1 MAQKPNLKCVST
13 VTAVEV
19 EATAEAKKG
28 NAAQYITLPALYL
41 KVRNRALED
50 LHNLVG
56 AMFFQVDDVFFEYA
70 QKASNSED
78 HDACLATMRELRLLR
93 KGLERKL
100 YQHVARLF
108 KELPN
113 PTSELN
119 KPTIKAISSLDE
131 LSLVQDDELEETVA
145 IESMIS
151 RASDSNLDVLSQ
163 LTQRLDALTMN
174 VTVTSATNPLSP
186 KHLCEAFQ
194 EASSDLRCDIKYK
207 LIVYKLFERYVLK
220 NFNRIAD
227 NSNYQLA
234 KAGVLADLKNTPK
247 KLVKTTTI
255 SASKAQANKA
265 QAQAQNAQSTGA
277 QVASAFFE
285 QMQELMASIRGVSS
299 GAAGVSVSNQ
309 VIGSVL
315 PSATPIKQDELVN
328 VLSGIQSSQP
338 PTETQSDTDWVSN
351 IAVREMLANFLR
363 ERESKKGP
371 EKVEE
376 VDADLINLVSML
388 FDFILDDK
396 CLPVAIKA
404 LIGRLQIPIIK
415 VAMLDHSFFSKSGH
429 PARKLLNELSRA
441 GIGLSG
447 LKMHLAKDPVY
458 RKIRETVQRVLN
470 EFTDNVD
477 LFVTLEKEFSEF
489 INVEVRRSV
498 LIEQRTKA
506 AEEGRAKSD
515 VAKQN
520 TEKAL
525 KQCTEGKTIPPSV
538 SKILNDPWSKVLY
551 LTHLK
556 EGGDSR
562 AFQKQVIIAK
572 HLIKSVTP
580 PQNEKEK
587 KYLYDMV
594 PMLIHR
600 LQEGFESI
608 SYNPF
613 DANQLMS
620 ELEAVQMEVLRGQ
633 VPQHVD
639 AAPAESDA
647 VDNLLDAISKDI
659 RQIGQL
665 PKREPE
671 PEVSTSRVVALDT
684 SKKVVAPAPLA
695 DLEPLPEDDE
705 DYIAAKAMP
714 VGSWVNIVDTT
725 ENGVGNPLRCKLAA
739 YIKSADRMIFVNRNG
754 IKVQEQTCLALAYAL
769 KKQTISVIDDALLF
783 DKALENVIGSLRK
796 VRQSAL

>member
-1 MAQKPNLKCVST
+1 
-13 VTAVEV
+13 
-19 EATAEAKKG
+19 
-28 NAAQYITLPALYL
+28 
-41 KVRNRALED
+41 
-50 LHNLVG
+50 
-56 AMFFQVDDVFFEYA
+56 
-70 QKASNSED
+70 
-78 HDACLATMRELRLLR
+78 MREFRLLR

-100 YQHVARLF
+100 YQHIARLF

-113 PTSELN
+113 PISELN
-119 KPTIKAISSLDE
+119 KPTISVISSMDE

-145 IESMIS
+145 VEAMIS
-151 RASDSNLDVLSQ
+151 RASDSNLDVLDQ
-163 LTQRLDALTMN
+163 LTQRLNALTMS
-174 VTVTSATNPLSP
+174 VTVTGATNPLSP
-186 KHLCEAFQ
+186 KHLVEAFQ
-194 EASSDLRCDIKYK
+194 EASADLRCDIKYK
-207 LIVYKLFERYVLK
+207 LIVYKLFERYVLN
-220 NFNRIAD
+220 NFSRIAD
-227 NSNYQLA
+227 NSNYLLA

-247 KLVKTTTI
+247 HLVKTTTM
-255 SASKAQANKA
+255 SASKVQAKK
-265 QAQAQNAQSTGA
+265 AQAQNAQSAGA
-277 QVASAFFE
+277 QVANAFFE

-299 GAAGVSVSNQ
+299 GVAGASVSNQ

-328 VLSGIQSSQP
+328 VLSGIQSTQP
-338 PTETQSDTDWVSN
+338 STETLSESDWVSN
-351 IAVREMLANFLR
+351 IAVREMLANILR

-415 VAMLDHSFFSKSGH
+415 VAMLDHSFFNKSSH
-429 PARKLLNELSRA
+429 PARTLLNALSRA

-477 LFVTLEKEFSEF
+477 LFVTLEKEFAEF
-489 INVEVRRSV
+489 MNVEVRRSV

-515 VAKQN
+515 VAKQE
-520 TEKAL
+520 TETAL
-525 KQCTEGKTIPPSV
+525 KLCVEGKTIPPSV
-538 SKILNDPWSKVLY
+538 TKILNDPWSKVLY

-562 AFQKQVIIAK
+562 AFQKNVIIAK

-594 PMLIHR
+594 PMLIQR

-633 VPQHVD
+633 VPQHVE
-639 AAPAESDA
+639 AEPEKNDA

-659 RQIGQL
+659 RQIGQP
-665 PKREPE
+665 PKNETK
-671 PEVSTSRVVALDT
+671 SSVVALDT
-684 SKKVVAPAPLA
+684 SKKTVMVTPVV

-705 DYIAAKAMP
+705 DYVTAKAIP
-714 VGSWVNIVDTT
+714 VGSWVHIMDTA

-754 IKVQEQTCLALAYAL
+754 IKVQEQTCLALAYAF
-769 KKQTISVIDDALLF
+769 KNQTITVIDDALLF